1 MRAFN
6 FVRNTLAGIGLINTV
21 YVLKTVIEEYL
32 EKKTEENSLDK
43 KFLELDEK
51 IKYIEGVSQRIEQLQ
66 YTLVELRNIIGTPV
80 EDRITIDNLKQ
91 ARNDFTED
99 IFY

>member
-80 EDRITIDNLKQ
+80 EDRITIDNLKK

>member
-51 IKYIEGVSQRIEQLQ
+51 IKYIEGVSQRIEQIQ

-80 EDRITIDNLKQ
+80 EDKTTIDSLKQ

>member
-80 EDRITIDNLKQ
+80 EDKTTIDSLKQ

>member
-1 MRAFN
+1 MRAFD

-51 IKYIEGVSQRIEQLQ
+51 IKYIEGVSQRIEQIQ

-80 EDRITIDNLKQ
+80 EDKTTIDSLKQ